1 MAKVSASTLVR
12 RAAKEKNPKKAK
24 ALRARAAKMRSDARK
39 TKKEDWIDT
48 NIAKA
53 RLNPNRTIKSIARE
67 AYQSG
72 QAVGV
77 EAKDTAFVTPPI
89 IDPAEIER
97 LRGLAKKKVN
107 TAFDGDGDKY
117 TFDGF
122 GINLRLAL
130 VNARVDGERKA
141 EAAGVERMHT
151 QIEAQHINVVCAFL
165 AEMSGI
171 AALNRGPMP
180 RAVMVSGYTVARILD
195 ALRKA
200 GYTEDGK
207 EGMKRPL

>member
-24 ALRARAAKMRSDARK
+24 ALRAGAAKMRSDARK
-39 TKKEDWIDT
+39 TKREDWIDT

-67 AYQSG
+67 AQLSG
-72 QAVGV
+72 QVASVGV
-77 EAKDTAFVTPPI
+77 EMAVTPPI
-89 IDPAEIER
+89 IEPAEIER
-97 LRGLAKKKVN
+97 LRAIAKKKPI
-107 TAFDGDGDKY
+107 DKGTH
-117 TFDGF
+117 TFDPFAIGV
-122 GINLRLAL
+122 RAAL
-130 VNARVDGERKA
+130 LEARRDGERKA
-141 EAAGVERMHT
+141 ETAGVERMHT

-180 RAVMVSGYTVARILD
+180 RAVMVSGYTVARIVD

-207 EGMKRPL
+207 EGMKRHG